1 MVTLTI
7 IAILIGLVFA
17 PGLRRIVFGT
27 LSLVGSLLASVLFLT
42 WLIGPRAPP
51 KRWW

>member
-7 IAILIGLVFA
+7 IAILIVLAFA
-17 PGLRRIVFGT
+17 RGLRRIVFGT
-27 LSLVGSLLASVLFLT
+27 LSVVASLLAGVLFLT

>member
-7 IAILIGLVFA
+7 IAIFVVLAFA

-27 LSLVGSLLASVLFLT
+27 LSLVASLLAGVLFLT
-42 WLIGPRAPP
+42 WLIGPRSPP